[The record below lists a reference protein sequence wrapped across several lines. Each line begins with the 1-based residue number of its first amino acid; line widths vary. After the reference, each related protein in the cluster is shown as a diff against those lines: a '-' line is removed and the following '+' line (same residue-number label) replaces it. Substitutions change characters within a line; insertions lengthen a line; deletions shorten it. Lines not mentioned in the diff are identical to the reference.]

1 MPICKNKEMNF
12 PLLGAIVN
20 VQAYKYNGHLYR
32 QWNGVKVIRNTE
44 DHYALF
50 IYKTKVAETEKSSW
64 VYREPVIW
72 FMPKNE
78 NYNALVMLKKKHNY
92 IYVNLASKP
101 IYEDNTIKFIDF
113 DLDLKCY
120 PRRDIS
126 IVDREEF
133 SQNAKKFNYPEALK
147 EIIYEGLEQLIDK
160 QQKNQYF
167 FNPKLIDY
175 YVDVIKL
182 DNSLPRHFRTND
194 DEGDIEV
201 KQNNHKCKK
210 TAR

>member
-1 MPICKNKEMNF
+1 MPNYKNKEMSF

-44 DHYALF
+44 DHFALF
-50 IYKTKVAETEKSSW
+50 MYKTKVAECEKSSW
-64 VYREPVIW
+64 IYREPVIW

-113 DLDLKCY
+113 DLDLKVY

-133 SQNAKKFNYPEALK
+133 NENSRKFNYPENLK
-147 EIIYEGLEQLIDK
+147 KMIFEAVEQLIDK
-160 QQKNQYF
+160 YDKQQYF
-167 FNPKLIDY
+167 FNSKLIDY
-175 YVDVIKL
+175 YIDVVIK
-182 DNSLPRHFRTND
+182 DNSLPRNFRNRNTKN
-194 DEGDIEV
+194 
-201 KQNNHKCKK
+201 
-210 TAR
+210 